1 MKSQDI
7 ELHEGIDTLKFG
19 MTPEIVMGI
28 LGEPTEKNIQEH
40 SEEDPDYISEEWH
53 YDEIEMS
60 IVFDMLEKM
69 ELTTISVSSKAYTLE
84 GKEIIGLDREK
95 VMNLIGQMDL
105 TPEWEEMKEDEAN
118 SVSLINEED
127 GIALYFEDGILSEIQ
142 WEML

>member
-1 MKSQDI
+1 
-7 ELHEGIDTLKFG
+7 
-19 MTPEIVMGI
+19 
-28 LGEPTEKNIQEH
+28 
-40 SEEDPDYISEEWH
+40 
-53 YDEIEMS
+53 
-60 IVFDMLEKM
+60 M